1 MRIISHTGGIAG
13 TNCFLVI
20 DDATKKCVL
29 FDAPDHTVG
38 PLLDLIEKEKLTLQ
52 GLWLTHGH
60 FDHLADHQVV
70 RDRFPQAKILIHK
83 LDEPKLLT
91 PGSRIFPLP
100 FTIPPGKADGYVED
114 GQELSIGETKLKV
127 IFTPGHSPGHV
138 GYFFP
143 GQLPGGDKPVLIG
156 GDLIIGGAVGRT
168 DLPDSDPAALDE
180 SIRKVMTLPPETV
193 LLGGHGE
200 PTTLADEAARNPYVR
215 RALRP

>member
-1 MRIISHTGGIAG
+1 MRIISHSGGIAG
-13 TNCFLVI
+13 TNCFLAI
-20 DDATKKCVL
+20 DDSTRQCVL

-38 PLLDLIEKEKLTLQ
+38 PLLDMIAAEKLSLL

-70 RDRFPQAKILIHK
+70 RDRFPDAKILIHK

-100 FTIPPGKADGYVED
+100 FTIPPGKADGYIED
-114 GQELSIGETKLKV
+114 GQELSIGDTKLRV
-127 IFTPGHSPGHV
+127 LFTPGHSPGHV
-138 GYFFP
+138 SYYFP
-143 GQLPGGDKPVLIG
+143 NGDQPILIG

-168 DLPDSDPAALDE
+168 DLPDSNSADLDS
-180 SIRKVMTLPPETV
+180 SIRKVMELPPETV

-200 PTTLADEAARNPYVR
+200 PTTLSHESERNPYVR
-215 RALRP
+215 RAMRA